1 MSYLNAKTDVK
12 PLLDVEPAPDWLSI
26 IIDGMEYVP
35 AKSRTVQETKDIVT
49 ETFTHLFDA
58 KTAIKNMEE
67 KLAKYEKWAKE
78 RP

>member
-1 MSYLNAKTDVK
+1 MSYLNAKTDIK
-12 PLLDVEPAPDWLSI
+12 PLLDVEPSPDWLSI
-26 IIDGMEYVP
+26 IIDGVEYVP
-35 AKSRTVQETKDIVT
+35 ANPRRVEDTKDIVT

-58 KTAIKNMEE
+58 KKAIKNMEE